1 MPGSRVRPGGSA
13 GAASAC
19 PATVSWSVSA
29 MTSRPAAAAL
39 AITSA
44 GGVGAVGGVAVA
56 VQIGVKDHAATLAG
70 QVR

>member
-13 GAASAC
+13 AAASAC

-44 GGVGAVGGVAVA
+44 GGVVPSEALLWLCRSA
-56 VQIGVKDHAATLAG
+56 
-70 QVR
+70 